1 MASMDP
7 VLHEKQGAPALEDR
21 HWFRLSITCQTFS
34 ILKVN
39 GTARKKAVKNG
50 YRASQ
55 SSL

>member
-1 MASMDP
+1 MDP

-39 GTARKKAVKNG
+39 GTARKTVKNG